1 MEGGIPYMYAGIG
14 SAHICILM
22 LYIRNIAASMTAV
35 GIATSDVEY
44 QRLFPLGLVSMRLS
58 LKNPSLPGVMT
69 VSTMLKYES
78 TCELLLDE
86 LEDDELDE
94 DLDEDDE
101 ELDDDDDDEDDDE
114 DEDDEDD
121 ELWLD
126 ELEDDELDDDDD
138 DEEEWELE
146 DDDEDE
152 LEEELEEELDED
164 ELEDG
169 GFNGSMY
176 QTTSWTS
183 VQFVKMDS

>member
-1 MEGGIPYMYAGIG
+1 MPYVYAGIG

-22 LYIRNIAASMTAV
+22 LYIRNIAAGMTAV

-44 QRLFPLGLVSMRLS
+44 QRLFPLGLVLMRLS
-58 LKNPSLPGVMT
+58 LKNPSMPGVMT

-138 DEEEWELE
+138 DEEWELE

>member
-1 MEGGIPYMYAGIG
+1 MPYMYAGIG

-22 LYIRNIAASMTAV
+22 LYIRNIAAGMTAV

-44 QRLFPLGLVSMRLS
+44 QRLFPLGLVLMRLS

-94 DLDEDDE
+94 DLDEDD
-101 ELDDDDDDEDDDE
+101 DDE

-138 DEEEWELE
+138 DDEEWELE